1 VVVDAGQGKKYVTV
15 ILNDDTLTLLKV
27 KPSDV
32 KTFTEPLEIQPD
44 ISLLLQVV
52 IKA

>member
-1 VVVDAGQGKKYVTV
+1 MVVDAGQGKKSMTV

-32 KTFTEPLEIQPD
+32 KTYIEPLEI
-44 ISLLLQVV
+44 
-52 IKA
+52 